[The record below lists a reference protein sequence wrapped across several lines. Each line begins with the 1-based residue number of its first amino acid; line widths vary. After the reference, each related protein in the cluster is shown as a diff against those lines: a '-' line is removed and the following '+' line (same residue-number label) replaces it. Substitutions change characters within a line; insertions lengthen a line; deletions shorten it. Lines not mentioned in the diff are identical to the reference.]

1 MTLFIMLGRGA
12 AVSRGFHVHLADNG
26 FSLSRDGQ
34 VCLRRFYPGL
44 DGGAEARR
52 FLWRE
57 ALAWMGEF
65 VARR

>member
-1 MTLFIMLGRGA
+1 MTIFSMFGRGA
-12 AVSRGFHVHLADNG
+12 AVSRGFQVHLADDG
-26 FSLSRDGQ
+26 FSLSRNGQ

-57 ALAWMGEF
+57 ALAWLGELG
-65 VARR
+65 AR